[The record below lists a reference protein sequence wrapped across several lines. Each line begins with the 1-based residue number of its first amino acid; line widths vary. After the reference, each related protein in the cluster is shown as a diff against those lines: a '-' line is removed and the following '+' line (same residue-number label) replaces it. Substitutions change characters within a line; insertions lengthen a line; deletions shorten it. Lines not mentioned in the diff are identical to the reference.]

1 MKAVIQ
7 RVKYS
12 AVYVDNQLI
21 NEINKGINVLI
32 GFEEGDTE
40 DKIYKMAK
48 KIANLR
54 IFENFSKNV
63 MDINGEILLIPNFTL
78 AGITKK
84 GTKPNFQYAMKRDIA
99 KVFYDK
105 ILKELNNYVITKGGI
120 FGADMEVIIKN
131 DGPVSLIL
139 EV

>member
-7 RVKYS
+7 RVNYS
-12 AVYVDNQLI
+12 AVYVENKLI

-32 GFEEGDTE
+32 GFEEEDTE
-40 DKIYKMAK
+40 EKIYKMAK
-48 KIANLR
+48 KIATLR
-54 IFENFSKNV
+54 IFDNFSKNV
-63 MDINGEILLIPNFTL
+63 MDIDGEILLIPNFTL

-84 GTKPNFQYAMKRDIA
+84 GTKPNFKYAMKREIA
-99 KVFYDK
+99 KEFYDT
-105 ILKELNNYVITKGGI
+105 ILKELNNYAITKSGI
-120 FGADMEVIIKN
+120 FGANMEIIIKN

>member
-7 RVKYS
+7 RVNYS
-12 AVYVDNQLI
+12 AVYVNNKLI
-21 NEINKGINVLI
+21 NKINKGINVLI
-32 GFEEGDTE
+32 GFEEKDE
-40 DKIYKMAK
+40 EEKIYKMAK

-84 GTKPNFQYAMKRDIA
+84 GTKPNFQYAMKKDIA
-99 KVFYDK
+99 EKFYDTM
-105 ILKELNNYVITKGGI
+105 LKELNNYIITKSGI
-120 FGADMEVIIKN
+120 FGTNMEVVIKN

>member
-7 RVKYS
+7 RVNYS
-12 AVYVDNQLI
+12 AVYVNNKLI
-21 NEINKGINVLI
+21 NKINKGINVLI
-32 GFEEGDTE
+32 GFEEKDE
-40 DKIYKMAK
+40 KEKIYKMAK

-84 GTKPNFQYAMKRDIA
+84 GTKPNFQYAMKKDIA
-99 KVFYDK
+99 EKFYDTM
-105 ILKELNNYVITKGGI
+105 LKELNNYIITKSGI
-120 FGADMEVIIKN
+120 FGTNMEVVIKN